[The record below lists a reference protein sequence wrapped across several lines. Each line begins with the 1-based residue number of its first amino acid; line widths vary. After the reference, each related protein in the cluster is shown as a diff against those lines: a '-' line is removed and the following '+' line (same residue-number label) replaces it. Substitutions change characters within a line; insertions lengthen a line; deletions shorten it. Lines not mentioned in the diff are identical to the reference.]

1 MTASTPPSAST
12 PDHAEAKVWRTAELL
27 RWIRDHLDKR
37 GVDSPRVCAELLL
50 SSVFGCDRLRL
61 YMEPQRPAS
70 EEERSR
76 LRELVA
82 RAGRHEPVQHL
93 VGEAWFLARPF
104 HVASEVL
111 VPRPATETLVGE
123 ALDWIRGRP
132 AEETVRA
139 LDLGTGSGCIAIS
152 LALGA
157 RAPERRSDAR
167 FATLEARAA
176 EAAAVHAAEAD
187 PGEPGPTGEPGEPAV
202 GNPLGS
208 VPSPSDA
215 AAEAEPA
222 EGPATA
228 SEPLPPRLRTGPSI
242 EVVATDLEAAAI
254 EIARRNAARHGVSE
268 RVEFVV
274 GDLFEPVAGH
284 RFDLICANPPYIDDA
299 RWAEVPANVRFEPE
313 VALRGGPD
321 GLAVLRR
328 LVAGAPAHLRPG
340 GAILLEFQFDQAARI
355 RDLLAD
361 AGFEGIR
368 IVPDHEGHDR
378 VAFACR
384 PA

>member
-1 MTASTPPSAST
+1 MTAPTPPPVST

-27 RWIRDHLDKR
+27 RWIRDHLDAR
-37 GVDSPRVCAELLL
+37 GVDNPRVCAELLL
-50 SSVFGCDRLRL
+50 SSVFACDRLRL

-70 EEERSR
+70 EAERTR

-82 RAGRHEPVQHL
+82 RAARHEPVQHL

-123 ALDWIRGRP
+123 ALAWIRGRP

-152 LALGA
+152 LALDA
-157 RAPERRSDAR
+157 RTPERRSDAWL
-167 FATLEARAA
+167 ATLEARAA
-176 EAAAVHAAEAD
+176 EAASARAGTDETAGDDPLATMSSPNADAELESA
-187 PGEPGPTGEPGEPAV
+187 E
-202 GNPLGS
+202 
-208 VPSPSDA
+208 DA
-215 AAEAEPA
+215 ATAPDPA
-222 EGPATA
+222 P
-228 SEPLPPRLRTGPSI
+228 SRLRAGPSI
-242 EVVATDLEAAAI
+242 EVVATDLEPGAI
-254 EIARRNAARHGVSE
+254 GIARRNAARHEVSE
-268 RVEFVV
+268 RVEFAV
-274 GDLFEPVAGH
+274 GDLFEPVAGR

-313 VALRGGPD
+313 VALRGGSD

-328 LVAGAPAHLRPG
+328 LVAAAPEHLRPG

-355 RDLLAD
+355 RDLLAES
-361 AGFEGIR
+361 GFEGIR

-378 VAFACR
+378 VAVARR
-384 PA
+384 PE